1 MSEILEEFE
10 EEIEKR
16 ESRSVSF
23 YLKIFSLLVVVVG
36 FGIYVGDMLFGK
48 SSLDV
53 LLNLQSD
60 KQILQQSVENL
71 KKYFPVRSLLRTIA
85 WVKAVDG
92 VSFDIYPGE
101 TFGLVGESGCG
112 KTTTGRTILRLIQPT
127 SGRILFQG
135 KDVTKL
141 KGKELLWFRRHAQI
155 MFQDPYSSLDPRQTV
170 FNTIMEPVKFHGIK
184 VDDPEEFVIKLLESV
199 GLNEMHLYRY
209 PHEFSG
215 GQRQRIALA
224 KILAL
229 RPDFVVLDEPT
240 SALDVSVQA
249 NILNTLKELQKD
261 YGFSY
266 LFISHDLGVVKYM
279 SHRMGVMYLG
289 KLVEVGPSTKIFE
302 NPLHPYT
309 QMLLSAIPVPDP
321 EIARELKA
329 KRKMVKGEPP
339 SPINPPAGCR
349 FHPRCPF
356 AKDICRREEPP
367 FVKVEDDYYVA
378 CWLYAKS

>member
-1 MSEILEEFE
+1 MEKVLEV
-10 EEIEKR
+10 KH
-16 ESRSVSF
+16 
-23 YLKIFSLLVVVVG
+23 
-36 FGIYVGDMLFGK
+36 
-48 SSLDV
+48 
-53 LLNLQSD
+53 
-60 KQILQQSVENL
+60 L
-71 KKYFPVRSLLRTIA
+71 KKYFPVKGLFFTKG
-85 WVKAVDG
+85 WVKAVDDI
-92 VSFDIYPGE
+92 SFEIYRGE

-112 KTTTGRTILRLIQPT
+112 KTTTGRTVLRLIEPT
-127 SGRILFQG
+127 AGEILFEG
-135 KDVTKL
+135 KNVMGL
-141 KGKELLWFRRHAQI
+141 KGDDLKWFRRKSQI
-155 MFQDPYSSLDPRQTV
+155 MFQDPYSSLNPRQTV
-170 FNTIMEPVKFHGIK
+170 FEIIMEPVRFHGIE
-184 VDDPEEFVIKLLESV
+184 VDDPEEFVINLLESV

-224 KILAL
+224 RIMAL
-229 RPDFVVLDEPT
+229 KPEFIVLDEPT

-249 NILNTLKELQKD
+249 NILNTLKDLQEKH
-261 YGFSY
+261 GFTY

-289 KLVEVGPSTKIFE
+289 KLVEVGPADKIFE

-321 EIARELKA
+321 EMAKELKA
-329 KRKMVKGEPP
+329 KRKVIKGEPP

-356 AKDICRREEPP
+356 AKDVCKKEEPP
-367 FVKVEDDYYVA
+367 MVEVEKDHYVA

>member
-1 MSEILEEFE
+1 MEP
-10 EEIEKR
+10 
-16 ESRSVSF
+16 V
-23 YLKIFSLLVVVVG
+23 LK
-36 FGIYVGDMLFGK
+36 
-48 SSLDV
+48 
-53 LLNLQSD
+53 
-60 KQILQQSVENL
+60 VENL
-71 KKYFPVRSLLRTIA
+71 KKYFPVKSLLRTIA

-92 VSFDIYPGE
+92 VSFEIYPGE

-112 KTTTGRTILRLIQPT
+112 KTTTGRTILRLIKPT
-127 SGRILFQG
+127 SGRMIFG
-135 KDVTKL
+135 GRDVTKL
-141 KGKELLWFRRHAQI
+141 KGKDLMWFRRHAQI

-170 FNTIMEPVKFHGIK
+170 FNTIMEPVKFHGIT
-184 VDDPEEFVIKLLESV
+184 VDNPEDFVIRLLESV

-229 RPDFVVLDEPT
+229 KPDFVVLDEPT

-249 NILNTLKELQKD
+249 NILNTLKGLQKK

-289 KLVEVGPSTKIFE
+289 KLVEVGPAKKIFE

-321 EIARELKA
+321 ELARTK
-329 KRKMVKGEPP
+329 KRMEVKGEPP
-339 SPINPPAGCR
+339 SPINPPKGCR
-349 FHPRCPF
+349 FHPRCPL
-356 AKDICRREEPP
+356 AKAGLCDGKEPP
-367 FVKVEDDYYVA
+367 LIEVEKNHYVA
-378 CWLYAKS
+378 CWLYENP

>member
-1 MSEILEEFE
+1 MKKVLEV
-10 EEIEKR
+10 KH
-16 ESRSVSF
+16 
-23 YLKIFSLLVVVVG
+23 
-36 FGIYVGDMLFGK
+36 
-48 SSLDV
+48 
-53 LLNLQSD
+53 
-60 KQILQQSVENL
+60 L
-71 KKYFPVRSLLRTIA
+71 KKYFPVKGLFFTKG
-85 WVKAVDG
+85 WVKAVDDI
-92 VSFDIYPGE
+92 SFEIYKGE

-112 KTTTGRTILRLIQPT
+112 KTTTGRTILRLIEPT
-127 SGRILFQG
+127 AGEILFEG
-135 KDVTKL
+135 KNVMEL
-141 KGKELLWFRRHAQI
+141 KGDELKWFRRKAQI
-155 MFQDPYSSLDPRQTV
+155 MFQDPYSSLNPRQTV
-170 FNTIMEPVKFHGIK
+170 FEIIMEPVRFHGIE
-184 VDDPEEFVIKLLESV
+184 VNDPEEFVVNLLKSV

-224 KILAL
+224 RIMAL
-229 RPDFVVLDEPT
+229 KPEFIVLDEPT

-249 NILNTLKELQKD
+249 NILNTLKDLQEKH
-261 YGFSY
+261 GFTY

-289 KLVEVGPSTKIFE
+289 KLVEVGPADKIFE

-321 EIARELKA
+321 EMAKEIKA
-329 KRKMVKGEPP
+329 KRKIVRGEPP

-356 AKDICRREEPP
+356 AKDMCKKEEPP
-367 FVKVEDDYYVA
+367 MVKVEKDHYVA

>member
-1 MSEILEEFE
+1 MEKVLEV
-10 EEIEKR
+10 KH
-16 ESRSVSF
+16 
-23 YLKIFSLLVVVVG
+23 
-36 FGIYVGDMLFGK
+36 
-48 SSLDV
+48 
-53 LLNLQSD
+53 
-60 KQILQQSVENL
+60 L
-71 KKYFPVRSLLRTIA
+71 KKYFPVKGLFLTKG
-85 WVKAVDG
+85 WVKAVDDI
-92 VSFDIYPGE
+92 SFEIYKGE

-112 KTTTGRTILRLIQPT
+112 KTTTGRTILRLIEPT
-127 SGRILFQG
+127 AGEILFEG
-135 KDVTKL
+135 KNVMEL
-141 KGKELLWFRRHAQI
+141 KGDELKWFRRKAQI
-155 MFQDPYSSLDPRQTV
+155 MFQDPYSSLNPRQTV
-170 FNTIMEPVKFHGIK
+170 FEIIMEPVRFHGIE
-184 VDDPEEFVIKLLESV
+184 VDDPEEFVVNLLKSV

-224 KILAL
+224 RIMAL
-229 RPDFVVLDEPT
+229 KPEFIVLDEPT

-249 NILNTLKELQKD
+249 NILNTLKDLQEKH
-261 YGFSY
+261 GFTY

-289 KLVEVGPSTKIFE
+289 KLVEVGPADKIFE

-321 EIARELKA
+321 EMAKELKA
-329 KRKMVKGEPP
+329 KRKIVKGEPP

-356 AKDICRREEPP
+356 AKDVCKKEEPP
-367 FVKVEDDYYVA
+367 MVEVEKDHYVA

>member
-1 MSEILEEFE
+1 M
-10 EEIEKR
+10 KP
-16 ESRSVSF
+16 V
-23 YLKIFSLLVVVVG
+23 LK
-36 FGIYVGDMLFGK
+36 
-48 SSLDV
+48 
-53 LLNLQSD
+53 
-60 KQILQQSVENL
+60 VEGL
-71 KKYFPVRSLLRTIA
+71 KKYFPIKSLLRTIA

-92 VSFDIYPGE
+92 ITLEIMSGE

-112 KTTTGRTILRLIQPT
+112 KTTTGRTILRLIEPT
-127 SGRILFQG
+127 EGKIIFKG
-135 KDVTKL
+135 KDVMSL
-141 KGKELLWFRRHAQI
+141 KGKDLLWFRRNAQI
-155 MFQDPYSSLDPRQTV
+155 MFQDPYSSLNPRQTV
-170 FNTIMEPVKFHGIK
+170 FNIIMEPVRFHGIE

-224 KILAL
+224 RLMAL
-229 RPDFVVLDEPT
+229 KPEFIVLDEPT

-249 NILNTLKELQKD
+249 NILNTLKELQSE
-261 YGFSY
+261 YGFTY

-279 SHRMGVMYLG
+279 SHRIGVMYLG
-289 KLVEVGPSTKIFE
+289 KLVEVGPSDRIFE

-321 EIARELKA
+321 ELAQELKA

-356 AKDICRREEPP
+356 AKDVCRKEEPP
-367 FVKVEDDYYVA
+367 LVEVERDHYVA

>member
-1 MSEILEEFE
+1 MSEPIL
-10 EEIEKR
+10 K
-16 ESRSVSF
+16 
-23 YLKIFSLLVVVVG
+23 
-36 FGIYVGDMLFGK
+36 
-48 SSLDV
+48 
-53 LLNLQSD
+53 
-60 KQILQQSVENL
+60 VENL
-71 KKYFPVRSLLRTIA
+71 KKYFPIRGLLRTVGY
-85 WVKAVDG
+85 VKAVDG
-92 VSFDIYPGE
+92 VSFEINKGE

-112 KTTTGRTILRLIQPT
+112 KTTTGRTILRLIEPT
-127 SGRILFQG
+127 DGNITFEG
-135 KDVTKL
+135 KDVTRL
-141 KGKELLWFRRHAQI
+141 KGEEMKWFRRKAQI
-155 MFQDPYSSLDPRQTV
+155 MFQDPYSSLNPRQTV
-170 FNTIMEPVKFHGIK
+170 FEIIMEPVRFHGIE

-224 KILAL
+224 RLLAL
-229 RPDFVVLDEPT
+229 KPEFIVLDEPT

-249 NILNTLKELQKD
+249 TILNMMKELQREH
-261 YGFSY
+261 GFTY

-289 KLVEVGPSTKIFE
+289 KLVEVGPADKVFE

-309 QMLLSAIPVPDP
+309 KFLLSAIPVPDP
-321 EIARELKA
+321 ELARELK
-329 KRKMVKGEPP
+329 KQRMKVEGEPP

-356 AKDICRREEPP
+356 VKDVCRREEPP
-367 FVKVEDDYYVA
+367 LVEVEKDHYVA

>member
-1 MSEILEEFE
+1 MEKVLEV
-10 EEIEKR
+10 KH
-16 ESRSVSF
+16 
-23 YLKIFSLLVVVVG
+23 
-36 FGIYVGDMLFGK
+36 
-48 SSLDV
+48 
-53 LLNLQSD
+53 
-60 KQILQQSVENL
+60 L
-71 KKYFPVRSLLRTIA
+71 KKYFPVKGLFFTKG
-85 WVKAVDG
+85 WVKAVDDI
-92 VSFDIYPGE
+92 SFEIYKGE

-112 KTTTGRTILRLIQPT
+112 KTTTGRTILRLIEPT
-127 SGRILFQG
+127 AGEILFEG
-135 KDVTKL
+135 KNVMEL
-141 KGKELLWFRRHAQI
+141 KGDELKWFRRKAQI
-155 MFQDPYSSLDPRQTV
+155 MFQDPYSSLNPRQTV
-170 FNTIMEPVKFHGIK
+170 FEIIMEPVRFHGIE
-184 VDDPEEFVIKLLESV
+184 VDDPEEFVVNLLKSV

-224 KILAL
+224 RIMAL
-229 RPDFVVLDEPT
+229 KPEFIVLDEPT

-249 NILNTLKELQKD
+249 NILNTLKDLQDKH
-261 YGFSY
+261 GFTY

-289 KLVEVGPSTKIFE
+289 KLVEVGPADKIFE

-321 EIARELKA
+321 EMAKELRA
-329 KRKMVKGEPP
+329 KRKIVRGEPP

-356 AKDICRREEPP
+356 AKDVCRKEEPP
-367 FVKVEDDYYVA
+367 MVEVERDHHVA

>member
-1 MSEILEEFE
+1 M
-10 EEIEKR
+10 K
-16 ESRSVSF
+16 
-23 YLKIFSLLVVVVG
+23 KVVEV
-36 FGIYVGDMLFGK
+36 K
-48 SSLDV
+48 H
-53 LLNLQSD
+53 
-60 KQILQQSVENL
+60 L
-71 KKYFPVRSLLRTIA
+71 KKYFPVKGLFFTKG
-85 WVKAVDG
+85 WVKAVDDI
-92 VSFDIYPGE
+92 SFEIYKGE

-112 KTTTGRTILRLIQPT
+112 KTTTGRTILRLIEPT
-127 SGRILFQG
+127 AGEILFEG
-135 KDVTKL
+135 KNVMEL
-141 KGKELLWFRRHAQI
+141 KGDELKWFRRKAQI
-155 MFQDPYSSLDPRQTV
+155 MFQDPYSSLNPRQTV
-170 FNTIMEPVKFHGIK
+170 FEIIMEPVRFHDIE
-184 VDDPEEFVIKLLESV
+184 VDDPEEFVVNLLKSV

-224 KILAL
+224 RIMAL
-229 RPDFVVLDEPT
+229 KPEFIVLDEPT

-249 NILNTLKELQKD
+249 NILNTLKDLQEKH
-261 YGFSY
+261 GFTY

-289 KLVEVGPSTKIFE
+289 KLVEVGPADKIFE

-321 EIARELKA
+321 EMAKEIKA
-329 KRKMVKGEPP
+329 KRKIIKGEPP

-356 AKDICRREEPP
+356 AKDVCKKEEPP
-367 FVKVEDDYYVA
+367 MVEVEKDHYVA

>member
-1 MSEILEEFE
+1 MKKVLEV
-10 EEIEKR
+10 KH
-16 ESRSVSF
+16 
-23 YLKIFSLLVVVVG
+23 
-36 FGIYVGDMLFGK
+36 
-48 SSLDV
+48 
-53 LLNLQSD
+53 
-60 KQILQQSVENL
+60 L
-71 KKYFPVRSLLRTIA
+71 KKYFPVKGLFFTKG
-85 WVKAVDG
+85 WVKAVDDI
-92 VSFDIYPGE
+92 SFEIYKGE

-112 KTTTGRTILRLIQPT
+112 KTTTGRTILRLIEPT
-127 SGRILFQG
+127 AGEILFEG
-135 KDVTKL
+135 KNVMEL
-141 KGKELLWFRRHAQI
+141 KGDELKWFRRKAQI
-155 MFQDPYSSLDPRQTV
+155 MFQDPYSSLNPRQTV
-170 FNTIMEPVKFHGIK
+170 FEIIMEPVRFHGIE
-184 VDDPEEFVIKLLESV
+184 VDDPEEFVVNLLKSV

-224 KILAL
+224 RIMAL
-229 RPDFVVLDEPT
+229 KPEFIVLDEPT

-249 NILNTLKELQKD
+249 NILNTLKDLQEKH
-261 YGFSY
+261 GFTY

-289 KLVEVGPSTKIFE
+289 KLVEVGPADKIFE

-321 EIARELKA
+321 EMAKEIKA
-329 KRKMVKGEPP
+329 KRKIIKGEPP

-356 AKDICRREEPP
+356 AKDMCKKEEPP
-367 FVKVEDDYYVA
+367 MVKVEKDHYVA

>member
-1 MSEILEEFE
+1 MEP
-10 EEIEKR
+10 
-16 ESRSVSF
+16 V
-23 YLKIFSLLVVVVG
+23 LK
-36 FGIYVGDMLFGK
+36 
-48 SSLDV
+48 
-53 LLNLQSD
+53 
-60 KQILQQSVENL
+60 VENL
-71 KKYFPVRSLLRTIA
+71 TKYFPLKSLLRTVG

-92 VSFDIYPGE
+92 ISFDIMPGE

-112 KTTTGRTILRLIQPT
+112 KTTTGRTILRLIEPT
-127 SGRILFQG
+127 AGKITFKG

-170 FNTIMEPVKFHGIK
+170 FSTIMEPVKFHGIK

-229 RPDFVVLDEPT
+229 QPDFVVLDEPT

-249 NILNTLKELQKD
+249 NILNTLKDLQAE

-289 KLVEVGPSTKIFE
+289 KLVEVGPAEKIFE

-309 QMLLSAIPVPDP
+309 QMLLSAIPIPDP
-321 EIARELKA
+321 ELARQKKKIEI
-329 KRKMVKGEPP
+329 KGEPP
-339 SPINPPAGCR
+339 SPINPPKGCR
-349 FHPRCPF
+349 FHPRCPL
-356 AKDICRREEPP
+356 AKKGLCDKKEPP
-367 FVKVEDDYYVA
+367 LIEVEGGHYVA
-378 CWLYAKS
+378 CWLYGKS

>member
-1 MSEILEEFE
+1 MEKVLEV
-10 EEIEKR
+10 KH
-16 ESRSVSF
+16 
-23 YLKIFSLLVVVVG
+23 
-36 FGIYVGDMLFGK
+36 
-48 SSLDV
+48 
-53 LLNLQSD
+53 
-60 KQILQQSVENL
+60 L
-71 KKYFPVRSLLRTIA
+71 KKYFPVKGLFFTKG
-85 WVKAVDG
+85 WVKAVDDI
-92 VSFDIYPGE
+92 SFEIYKGE

-112 KTTTGRTILRLIQPT
+112 KTTTGRTILRLIEPT
-127 SGRILFQG
+127 AGEILFEG
-135 KDVTKL
+135 KNVMEL
-141 KGKELLWFRRHAQI
+141 KGDELKWFRRKAQI
-155 MFQDPYSSLDPRQTV
+155 MFQDPYSSLNPRQTV
-170 FNTIMEPVKFHGIK
+170 FEIIMEPVRFHGIE
-184 VDDPEEFVIKLLESV
+184 VDDPEEFVVNLLKSV

-224 KILAL
+224 RIMAL
-229 RPDFVVLDEPT
+229 KPEFIVLDEPT

-249 NILNTLKELQKD
+249 NILNTLKDLQEKH
-261 YGFSY
+261 GFTY

-289 KLVEVGPSTKIFE
+289 KLVEVGPADKIFE

-321 EIARELKA
+321 EMAKEIKA
-329 KRKMVKGEPP
+329 KRKIIKGEPP

-356 AKDICRREEPP
+356 AKDMCKKEEPP
-367 FVKVEDDYYVA
+367 MVKVEKDHYVA